1 MDFHTLGIPQI
12 AWNLCKE
19 TIRLMLTSK
28 EYMTEGGVYLTAH
41 GNNFQ
46 LLQPINEELVNEY

>member
-1 MDFHTLGIPQI
+1 
-12 AWNLCKE
+12 
-19 TIRLMLTSK
+19 MLTSK
-28 EYMTEGGVYLTAH
+28 EHMTEGGVYLTAH